1 MLRSAIVRRVSVVG
15 TSGSG
20 KSTVARQLADI
31 LSVPYL
37 ELDAVHHQPGWEE
50 LPTDEFR
57 RIVAARAAAGGWV
70 IDGNYGRV
78 RDLVWARADTVVWL
92 DLPKRTVMRQ
102 VVWRTLRR
110 VALRRELWNG
120 NRERWRNF
128 FTWNPEQSVIS
139 WAWHKHA
146 PDRARYAAAAAS
158 PASAHLRFV
167 RLTSRR
173 DVARFLAAA
182 RSEAGVAEVRPRR
195 VPKARR

>member
-1 MLRSAIVRRVSVVG
+1 VLRSAIVRRVSVVG

-20 KSTVARQLADI
+20 KSTLARELAEI
-31 LSVPYL
+31 LGVPHL
-37 ELDAVHHQPGWEE
+37 ELDAVHHQPGWAP

-128 FTWNPEQSVIS
+128 LTWNPEQSVIS

-146 PDRARYAAAAAS
+146 PDHAKYAAAAAS
-158 PASAHLRFV
+158 PASAHLRFI

-173 DVARFLAAA
+173 DVARFLDDA
-182 RSEAGVAEVRPRR
+182 RSEAGVAAVRPRR
-195 VPKARR
+195 VPRARR

>member
-1 MLRSAIVRRVSVVG
+1 VLRSAIVRRVSVVG

-31 LSVPYL
+31 LGVPHL
-37 ELDAVHHQPGWEE
+37 ELDAVHHQPGWEQ